1 MKNIVGLFL
10 LAFLGIFSQAE
21 AQRYRNQSNLGKA
34 EMVQFVAAKNG
45 DILELNW
52 QINTTRKIKSIE
64 LRKGNDT
71 ANSTDW
77 ETVKEFSD
85 RQNLYVDYIPSLGR
99 MRYKLVVID
108 EEGTRSEYDPSFVL
122 SKGG

>member
-52 QINTTRKIKSIE
+52 EINTTRKIKSIE

-71 ANSTDW
+71 ANNTSW

-85 RQNLYVDYIPSLGR
+85 RQNLLH
-99 MRYKLVVID
+99 K
-108 EEGTRSEYDPSFVL
+108 
-122 SKGG
+122 